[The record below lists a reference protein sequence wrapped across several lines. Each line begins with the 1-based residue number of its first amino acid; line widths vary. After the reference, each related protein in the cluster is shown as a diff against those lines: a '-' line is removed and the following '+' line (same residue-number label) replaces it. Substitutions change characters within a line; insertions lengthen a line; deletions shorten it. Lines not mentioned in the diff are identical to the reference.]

1 MKQIKKLTVNFAS
14 NYIYYNYGTPKHK
27 INNLV
32 KACRQ
37 TAKKYN
43 CTPLEMF
50 FFMIENEP
58 IKKLYTHSYNF
69 NTKQGREIKEVFAD
83 NYYSTL

>member
-1 MKQIKKLTVNFAS
+1 MKQIKKLTIDFAS
-14 NYIYYNYGTPKHK
+14 NYIFNNYGIIRHK
-27 INNLV
+27 IYNLV
-32 KACRQ
+32 LASRK

-58 IKKLYTHSYNF
+58 IKKLFTHSYNF
-69 NTKQGREIKEVFAD
+69 NTKKGKKIKEVFAD
-83 NYYSTL
+83 NYYSSL